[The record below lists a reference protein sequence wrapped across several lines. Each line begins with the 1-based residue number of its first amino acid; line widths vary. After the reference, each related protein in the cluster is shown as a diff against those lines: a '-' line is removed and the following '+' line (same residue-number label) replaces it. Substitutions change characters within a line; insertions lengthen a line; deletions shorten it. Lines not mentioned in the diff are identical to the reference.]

1 MIRRCLLSALL
12 LFIALNLFAQ
22 NFPWFDTSL
31 SRTQRVE
38 ALIDSMTLEE
48 KIGQLM
54 NSTPAIHRLGIL
66 PYDWWNECL
75 HGVARNGRA
84 TVFPQPIGLA
94 ATFDDALALRVAT
107 AISDE
112 ARAKFNIAQA
122 MGNYSQYAGLSFWTP
137 NVNIFRD
144 PRWGRGME
152 TYGEDPYLTAR
163 MGVSFVKGL
172 QGDDPNYLKAAAC
185 AKHYA
190 VHSGPEALRHEFD
203 AVPTKKDL
211 YETYLPAFEAL
222 VKEANVE
229 SVMGA
234 YNRVY
239 GDPACGSD
247 FLLKD
252 ILRNQWGFTGHVVSD
267 CGAVRDFWHDHKVV
281 PNATE
286 AAAMALK
293 AGTDVNCGSTYQE
306 LGKALEQGLITEND
320 IDVALRRM
328 LQTRIKFGVFD
339 GPQHTPWADL
349 GEEVVESPAHVALT
363 REVAQKSIVLLK
375 NRNKAL
381 PLKKDIRNLY
391 VTGPFASST
400 EVLLGNYYGL
410 SQNTVTILDGIV
422 GKVSA
427 GTTINYNYGVLP
439 YQDNVNPID
448 WTTGAAK
455 RADAAIAVLGIS
467 GLMEGEEG
475 EALASQHKGDRLEL
489 KLPESQL
496 NFLKKLRKG
505 NNKPLIVVMTGGSPI
520 AMPEVDSIA
529 DAIVWVWYPGQ
540 QGGNAV
546 ADVLFGDVNPS
557 GRLPITFPVSED
569 QLPPYEDYTM
579 AGRTYKYMTQKPLY
593 PFGYGLSYTSF
604 KYNDV
609 KLSTEKV
616 KKGSPLEVEV
626 TVENTGELDGN
637 EVVQLYLTCNA
648 AKFTVP
654 QSTLVGFKN
663 ISIKKGEN
671 TTVKFTITPEQLKMV
686 NDEGESVF
694 VKGNYTLTVG
704 GISPGERSMELIGNN
719 VKTIDFTLK

>member
-1 MIRRCLLSALL
+1 MKRQLYLFSLL
-12 LFIALNLFAQ
+12 LFTFFNVSAQ

-31 SRTQRVE
+31 SRSERIE
-38 ALIDSMTLEE
+38 ALMDSMTIQE
-48 KIGQLM
+48 KIEQLM
-54 NSTPAIHRLGIL
+54 NSTPAIPRLGIL

-137 NVNIFRD
+137 NINIFRD

-152 TYGEDPYLTAR
+152 TYGEDPYLTSR

-172 QGDDPNYLKAAAC
+172 QGDNPNYLKAAAC

-211 YETYLPAFEAL
+211 YETYLPAFKAL
-222 VKEANVE
+222 VTEANVE

-252 ILRNQWGFTGHVVSD
+252 LLRDQWGFEGHVVSD
-267 CGAVRDFWHDHKVV
+267 CGAVSDFWRDHKVV
-281 PNATE
+281 PDATT

-293 AGTDVNCGSTYQE
+293 AGTDVNCGSTYRN
-306 LGKALEQGLITEND
+306 LGDALEKGLITEED
-320 IDVALRRM
+320 INTALRRM
-328 LQTRIKFGVFD
+328 LHTRIKFGVFD
-339 GPQHTPWADL
+339 EPGSTPWDDL
-349 GEEVVESPAHVALT
+349 GEEMVESPEHIALA
-363 REVAQKSIVLLK
+363 REVAQKSVVLLK
-375 NRNKAL
+375 NKNNVL
-381 PLKKDIRNLY
+381 PLKKDISNLY

-410 SQNTVTILDGIV
+410 SKNTVTILDGIV

-439 YQDNVNPID
+439 YQENVNPID

-475 EALASQHKGDRLEL
+475 EAIASGHKGDRLDL
-489 KLPESQL
+489 ALSESQL

-505 NNKPLIVVMTGGSPI
+505 NDKPLIVVMTGGSPI

-529 DAIVWVWYPGQ
+529 DAILWVWYPGQ

-546 ADVLFGDVNPS
+546 GDVLFGDVNPS

-569 QLPPYEDYTM
+569 QLPPYEDYSM
-579 AGRTYKYMTQKPLY
+579 AGRTYKYMTEKPLY

-604 KYNDV
+604 KYIDV

-616 KKGSPLEVEV
+616 KKGNPLEVEV
-626 TVENTGELDGN
+626 SVENTGESDGN
-637 EVVQLYLTCNA
+637 EVVQLYLACND

-663 ISIKKGEN
+663 VHIKKGE
-671 TTVKFTITPEQLKMV
+671 TTVVKFTISPEQLKMV
-686 NDEGESVF
+686 NEEGESVF
-694 VKGNYTLTVG
+694 VKGSYTLTVG
-704 GISPGERSMELIGNN
+704 GISPGERSKELQPGGSIFQSF
-719 VKTIDFTLK
+719 ILK